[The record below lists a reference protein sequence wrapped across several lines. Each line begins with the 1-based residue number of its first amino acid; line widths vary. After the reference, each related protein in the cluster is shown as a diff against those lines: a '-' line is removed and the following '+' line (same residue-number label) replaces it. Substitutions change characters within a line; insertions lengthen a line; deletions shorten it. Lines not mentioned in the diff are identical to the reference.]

1 MSWCISLGKF
11 KAESPLRKLLLA
23 SLSFSLAIVQ
33 VLPYVL
39 PFSARAEIN
48 SFEAYAEEMERRP
61 LIIGSGPFSPA
72 VYHEAHS
79 FLFAEEFDNWRLG
92 EAKRLPPPIGGPIN
106 RVLQSAIDT
115 DLMCGDFANA
125 HKHLKAYLV
134 TCDPADFAGFDNALS
149 TMDAIKFWA
158 RAADSR
164 DVLPILEKCSKLML
178 QNLSTPGEKICSYND
193 VFELG
198 LLQLDLLER
207 ANPQDSRLQAS
218 ADRLY
223 GLRSNC
229 SNNHLTRLLA
239 AYFYRLGQYQKA
251 KQILLD
257 WMAYAARNNAGRPS
271 NAWLECLSLK
281 DNFVLAQIN
290 LKMANY
296 TAAKLC
302 VDKAERYYNLSK
314 QSRQEPTDSVQK
326 HPTTQTPLPAPSNFS
341 RAEVDELLPVASDI
355 ADLRRAVAAK
365 SKLPVPKFDNYKS
378 KSLEQIAWY
387 KTLRSAADAT
397 RSDNDA
403 LVKMDTSNLI
413 ALYKR
418 NVVEKPVYAGE
429 LSWFDAMLTYAR
441 LLSDQGYSDL
451 SNQVLNS
458 LTVPESVH
466 IYVEAERAVNSF
478 RSGKAID
485 LVSLKKAAGKEF
497 SLPKVLR
504 CLGLLYSNIGDKERA
519 TLFLKQS
526 IALHSMKSPP
536 SKEDVLFHLD
546 FALLNLRDGNV
557 ESAFNSALR
566 AQSTVEAMNPAR
578 AEFDPEFAKLY
589 RAKVSNFLRESLAH
603 RAYLESKGLAE
614 RVRDN
619 LTRPALYCGTDEG
632 NVNGAGDKA
641 NALIDGI
648 LAEIYFQCGDVP
660 HSLQCADKALAEMKL
675 LMANGDADLVYLKAM
690 CSALIAS
697 PAAAASAYKDVPEA
711 AQGSHLGFYYY
722 PHLNELYL
730 RYLLIA
736 KGFADKAKDIDPQLK
751 KRIDDGVKQFSDEIA
766 RLKAGAPPPPP
777 GVFAGCGNAA
787 ENVDAAK

>member
-1 MSWCISLGKF
+1 MGK
-11 KAESPLRKLLLA
+11 LILA
-23 SLSFSLAIVQ
+23 SLSFSLAIAQ
-33 VLPYVL
+33 VLPFVV
-39 PFSARAEIN
+39 PFSARAETDP
-48 SFEAYAEEMERRP
+48 FGAYASEMERRP
-61 LIIGSGPFSPA
+61 LRIGSGPFLPA
-72 VYHEAHS
+72 VYQEAHS

-92 EAKRLPPPIGGPIN
+92 EAKRLPPPIGGPFN
-106 RVLQSAIDT
+106 RVLQSAIGT

-125 HKHLKAYLV
+125 HKHLKAYLL
-134 TCDPADFAGFDNALS
+134 TCDPADFAGSDNALS

-207 ANPQDSRLQAS
+207 ANPKDPRLLAT

-223 GLRSNC
+223 GLRNNC

-271 NAWLECLSLK
+271 NAWLECLGLK

-290 LKMANY
+290 LRMANY
-296 TAAKLC
+296 SAAKLY
-302 VDKAERYYNLSK
+302 VDKAERYFNLSK
-314 QSRQEPTDSVQK
+314 QSRQEPTDSVQR
-326 HPTTQTPLPAPSNFS
+326 HTTTQTQLPTQSSFS
-341 RAEVDELLPVASDI
+341 RSEVDELLPVASDI
-355 ADLRRAVAAK
+355 ADLRRAIDAK

-378 KSLEQIAWY
+378 KNLEQIAWY
-387 KTLRSAADAT
+387 KTLRSAADTT

-403 LVKMDTSNLI
+403 LVKKDTVSLI
-413 ALYKR
+413 ALYKG
-418 NVVEKPVYAGE
+418 NAFEKPVFAGE
-429 LSWFDAMLTYAR
+429 HSWFDAMLTYAR

-458 LTVPESVH
+458 LTVPESAR
-466 IYVEAERAVNSF
+466 IYVEAERAVNAF
-478 RSGKAID
+478 RSGRTID
-485 LVSLKKAAGKEF
+485 LLSLKKAAGNEF

-504 CLGLLYSNIGDKERA
+504 CLGLLFSNIGDKERA
-519 TLFLKQS
+519 TFFLKQS
-526 IALHSMKSPP
+526 IALHDIKSPP
-536 SKEDVLFHLD
+536 TKEDVLFHMD
-546 FALLNLRDGNV
+546 FALLNLRDGSV
-557 ESAFNSALR
+557 EKAFNSALR

-603 RAYLESKGLAE
+603 KAYLESRGLAE

-619 LTRPALYCGTDEG
+619 LTRPALFCGSDEG
-632 NVNGAGDKA
+632 NVNGSGDKA
-641 NALIDGI
+641 NALIDAS
-648 LAEIYFQCGDVP
+648 LAEIYFQCGDVR
-660 HSLQCADKALAEMKL
+660 HSLEYADKALATL
-675 LMANGDADLVYLKAM
+675 NLNGASGDVELVYLRAM
-690 CSALIAS
+690 CSALVAG
-697 PAAAASAYKDVPEA
+697 PAAAASAYEEVPKA
-711 AQGSHLGFYYY
+711 AQGSPLGFYYY
-722 PHLNELYL
+722 PHLNDLYL

-736 KGFADKAKDIDPQLK
+736 KGFADKAKDIDQQLK
-751 KRIDDGVKQFSDEIA
+751 ERIDDSVKQFSAEIA

-777 GVFAGCGNAA
+777 SGSIPGCGNAA
-787 ENVDAAK
+787 ENVDAK